1 MEKPRARLKDVAQAT
16 GFSVN
21 TVSLALRSSRRIPQ
35 ATSAVIV
42 EAARRL
48 DYVPNRAAR
57 SLVSHSSGAVG
68 VVLTDFGNPSQA
80 AAARVIERR
89 LSEVGYSM
97 ILAESDHSVD
107 NEIAAVEALR
117 SHQVDGLLIY
127 PADHGRIAHL
137 RRWRAAGQSIV
148 LLCASRHAGVDVAA
162 VDDRLGAAQ
171 ATAHL
176 AALGH
181 RRIAFFDS
189 GAPLGSREKFDGY
202 LDALLSHS
210 IALDVALA
218 LDPRGQGARE
228 GYEAMARLMALT
240 PEPTALFAPTDAL
253 ALGAL
258 AWCREHGVGVP
269 QNFAV
274 VGYGNVESSAFV
286 SPPLTSVSCD
296 IDAVGAAAIGR
307 LLAVAEASSR
317 KTQVTLIKP
326 QLVVRASCGGRGA

>member
-35 ATSAVIV
+35 ATSALIL

-68 VVLTDFGNPSQA
+68 LVLTDLGDPSQA
-80 AAARVIERR
+80 SAARAIDRR
-89 LSEVGYSM
+89 LAEAGYSM

-107 NEIAAVEALR
+107 DEIAAVEALR

-148 LLCASRHAGVDVAA
+148 FLRADRHAGVDIAA
-162 VDDRLGAAQ
+162 VDDRLGAFK

-189 GAPLGSREKFDGY
+189 GAPPGNREKFDGY
-202 LDALLSHS
+202 RDALVSHDL
-210 IALDVALA
+210 ALDLALA
-218 LDPRGQGARE
+218 LDPLGHSAGS
-228 GYEAMARLMALT
+228 GYEAMARLMAIK
-240 PEPTALFAPTDAL
+240 PRPTALVRANRCVL
-253 ALGAL
+253 RL
-258 AWCREHGVGVP
+258 
-269 QNFAV
+269 
-274 VGYGNVESSAFV
+274 
-286 SPPLTSVSCD
+286 
-296 IDAVGAAAIGR
+296 GR
-307 LLAVAEASSR
+307 LLGAATMASACPKSSPSSATTTSKSAAVRLASAHFGELRHRRRRRRGDRTAVGPRASA
-317 KTQVTLIKP
+317 KP
-326 QLVVRASCGGRGA
+326 QGASHAD